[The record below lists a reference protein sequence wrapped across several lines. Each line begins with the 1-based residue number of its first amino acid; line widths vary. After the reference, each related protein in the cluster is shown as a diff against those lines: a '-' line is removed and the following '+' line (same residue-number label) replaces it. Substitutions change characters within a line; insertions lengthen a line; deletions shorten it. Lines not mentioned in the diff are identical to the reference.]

1 VDVIVNGTGLQ
12 GASAVR
18 VSGGGVSGQVLKVE
32 NPTLLRIA
40 VTIDP
45 DAAVGER
52 DLRVMTPAGGVS
64 NRFRFFVGELPEI
77 NEKEPN
83 SLKSQA
89 QRLETL
95 PIVVNGQIHPSDTDF
110 FRFTA
115 KAGETLV
122 CHAQARELLPYI
134 ADAVPGWLETCLT
147 LYDADGKE
155 LAYVGRFRFNPDPLL
170 IYQVPKDGEYLIEV
184 RDLFYRGRED
194 FVYRLSIGAFPYITD
209 IFPLGG
215 QRNSDVSVELFG
227 ANLPLKSTKLVLLGD
242 SSPVRLVSLGQN
254 GLNSN
259 ALPFAVG
266 DHREIRVTEAN
277 HSFDQASRIE
287 VPVTLNG
294 RIRQRGEAHY
304 FRFAVKKG
312 QRFIMEVQARR
323 LGSPLDSIITL
334 FNSQGGQLAEQDDTD
349 MGDPLLTHHADSRLD
364 YTFPSDGDYVLRIQ
378 DAQGRGGEEC
388 AYRLHI
394 VPPRPDFSLRT
405 VPDNPRLG
413 QTDSVPVT
421 VKALRQD
428 GFNSAIDLT
437 VQNLPKGFVASKAVI
452 PAGQSETRL
461 TITAPPDAPVGLAS
475 PTIVGTATLGEQT
488 AVRQA
493 VGAED
498 IMQAFSLRHDVP
510 TKEFLVAVIESP
522 DFTLSTNIPPTD
534 LREVRQE
541 SQVLVVVKASRT
553 GLEAAIARAEAA
565 KKAAEGALPGL
576 KGESAKAVADYGTAQ
591 KTAQEA
597 EGAAAKSKAAAA
609 VAATTLANALKAA
622 AAKRQQA
629 TEAKKK
635 LDGLAQEQKK
645 AAGPALA
652 SANNQLADAM
662 KAYEADE
669 KAAKDAETAAAT
681 ARAAADKAQQIQAA
695 AEKTAGENRRL
706 ANEAKA
712 KQDKLAADEKA
723 AASALDQAN
732 KSLDAAKQN
741 AKQEIRLTAD
751 PLPGGVAFTPA
762 NITPGKSEATVT
774 LVIAPQAPVGLRQN
788 IVITGTMGSGDTAT
802 VHVAPA
808 LPIKVIESAKALQA
822 VAATK
827 RQQANEAK
835 KKLDDLVE
843 KQQKPAEARLAAAA
857 QAVIDATTAKA
868 AADKALVEAK
878 DAAAKKLAEAE
889 SQKKTVEQALAGVK
903 DQVAAASAA
912 YQQAEAGAKEAELAA
927 AKAKS

>member
-1 VDVIVNGTGLQ
+1 LGPSLVDAQPPQPVIKFVFPAGGQRGTSVDVIANGTGFQ

-18 VSGGGVSGQVLKVE
+18 VSGGGVTGQVVKVE
-32 NPTLLRIA
+32 NPNLVRIT

-45 DAAVGER
+45 DATVGER

-95 PIVVNGQIHPSDTDF
+95 PIVVNGQIQPSDTDF
-110 FRFTA
+110 FRFAA

-122 CHAQARELLPYI
+122 CHVQARELLPYI

-147 LYDADGKE
+147 LYDAGGKE
-155 LAYVGRFRFNPDPLL
+155 LASVGRFRFNPDPLL
-170 IYQVPKDGEYLIEV
+170 ICHVPKDGEYLIEV

-194 FVYRLSIGAFPYITD
+194 FVYRLSVGAFPYITD

-215 QRNSDVSVELFG
+215 QRDSDVPVELYG
-227 ANLPLKSTKLVLLGD
+227 ANLPMKSTKLVLPGN
-242 SSPVRLVSLGQN
+242 SSPLRLVSLGQN
-254 GLNSN
+254 GLRSN

-266 DHREIRVTEAN
+266 DHRETRVTLPN

-294 RIRQRGEAHY
+294 RIQRTGEAHY
-304 FRFAVKKG
+304 FRFAVTKG

-378 DAQGRGGEEC
+378 DAQGRGGEEF
-388 AYRLHI
+388 AYRLHV
-394 VPPRPDFSLRT
+394 VPPLPDFSLRT
-405 VPDNPRLG
+405 VPDDPRLG
-413 QTDSVPVT
+413 EADSVLVT

-428 GFNSAIDLT
+428 GFNGEIDLT
-437 VQNLPKGFVASKAVI
+437 VQDLPKGFVASKAVI

-461 TITAPPDAPVGLAS
+461 TVTAPSDAPVGLGS
-475 PTIVGTATLGEQT
+475 PTVVGTATLGEQT

-498 IMQAFSLRHDVP
+498 VMQAFSLRHDVP

-522 DFTLSTNIPPTD
+522 DFTLSTNIPSTD
-534 LREVRQE
+534 VREVRQE
-541 SQVLVVVKASRT
+541 SQVLVVVKASRK
-553 GLEAAIARAEAA
+553 GLEAAVARAEAA
-565 KKAAEGALPGL
+565 KKAADGALAGL
-576 KGESAKAVADYGTAQ
+576 KGESA
-591 KTAQEA
+591 
-597 EGAAAKSKAAAA
+597 
-609 VAATTLANALKAA
+609 
-622 AAKRQQA
+622 
-629 TEAKKK
+629 
-635 LDGLAQEQKK
+635 
-645 AAGPALA
+645 
-652 SANNQLADAM
+652 
-662 KAYEADE
+662 
-669 KAAKDAETAAAT
+669 
-681 ARAAADKAQQIQAA
+681 
-695 AEKTAGENRRL
+695 KTAGENRRL

-741 AKQEIRLTAD
+741 AKQEIHLTAD
-751 PLPGGVAFTPA
+751 PLPGGVTFTPA
-762 NITPGKSEATVT
+762 SIAGDKSEATLT
-774 LVIAPQAPVGLRQN
+774 LGITNQAPVGLRQN
-788 IVITGTMGSGDTAT
+788 IIITGTMGSGDSAV

-835 KKLDDLVE
+835 KKLDELVE
-843 KQQKPAEARLAAAA
+843 KQQKPAEAKLAAAA
-857 QAVIDATTAKA
+857 QAVTDAATAMAATDKVLTQAKDATAKA
-868 AADKALVEAK
+868 QTADQAAEKAAKEVETKAQAISKDASKSAVEKKKVAEEAAAYRKAADTAKTALTEAQK
-878 DAAAKKLAEAE
+878 KQQQAQAQSDTEAKKLAEAE
-889 SQKKTVEQALAGVK
+889 ALKKAAAQALVSVK
-903 DQVAAASAA
+903 NQLAAASTA
-912 YQQAEAGAKEAELAA
+912 YQQAEAAARDAELAA

>member
-1 VDVIVNGTGLQ
+1 MSMHTRSSDLLRALVVPAVLAFPFLAPSRADAQPPQPVIKFVFPAGGQRGKSVDVTVNGTGFQ

-18 VSGGGVSGQVLKVE
+18 VSGGGVTGQVVKVE
-32 NPTLLRIA
+32 NPNLVRITVA
-40 VTIDP
+40 IDP
-45 DAAVGER
+45 DATVGER

-155 LAYVGRFRFNPDPLL
+155 LASVGRFRFNPDPLL
-170 IYQVPKDGEYLIEV
+170 IYHVPKDGEYLIEV

-194 FVYRLSIGAFPYITD
+194 FVYRLSVGAFPYLTD

-215 QRNSDVSVELFG
+215 QRDSDVPVELYG
-227 ANLPLKSTKLVLLGD
+227 ANLPMKSTKLVLPGN
-242 SSPVRLVSLGQN
+242 SSPLRLVSLGQN
-254 GLNSN
+254 GLSSN

-266 DHREIRVTEAN
+266 DHRETRVTEPN

-294 RIRQRGEAHY
+294 RIQQKGEAHY

-364 YTFPSDGDYVLRIQ
+364 YSFPSDGDYVLRIQ
-378 DAQGRGGEEC
+378 DAQDRGGEEF

-413 QTDSVPVT
+413 EADSVLVT

-428 GFNSAIDLT
+428 GFNGEIDLT
-437 VQNLPKGFVASKAVI
+437 AQDLPKGFVASKAVI

-461 TITAPPDAPVGLAS
+461 TVTAPPDAPVGLGS

-498 IMQAFSLRHDVP
+498 VMQAFSLRHDVP
-510 TKEFLVAVIESP
+510 TKEFLVAVVESP
-522 DFTLSTNIPPTD
+522 DFTLSTNIPSTD
-534 LREVRQE
+534 VREVRQE
-541 SQVLVVVKASRT
+541 SQVLVVVKASRK
-553 GLEAAIARAEAA
+553 GLEAAVARAEAA
-565 KKAAEGALPGL
+565 KKAAEGALAGL
-576 KGESAKAVADYGTAQ
+576 KGESAKAAADYGTAQ
-591 KTAQEA
+591 
-597 EGAAAKSKAAAA
+597 
-609 VAATTLANALKAA
+609 
-622 AAKRQQA
+622 
-629 TEAKKK
+629 
-635 LDGLAQEQKK
+635 
-645 AAGPALA
+645 
-652 SANNQLADAM
+652 
-662 KAYEADE
+662 
-669 KAAKDAETAAAT
+669 
-681 ARAAADKAQQIQAA
+681 
-695 AEKTAGENRRL
+695 
-706 ANEAKA
+706 
-712 KQDKLAADEKA
+712 KA

-741 AKQEIRLTAD
+741 AKQEIKLTAD
-751 PLPGGVAFTPA
+751 PLPGGVTFTPA
-762 NITPGKSEATVT
+762 NIAPDKSEATVT
-774 LVIAPQAPVGLRQN
+774 LGITPQAPVGQRQN
-788 IVITGTMGSGDTAT
+788 IIITGTTGSGDTAT

-808 LPIKVIESAKALQA
+808 IPIKVIESAKALQA
-822 VAATK
+822 VAVAK

-843 KQQKPAEARLAAAA
+843 KQQKPAEAGLAAAA
-857 QAVIDATTAKA
+857 QAMTEATTAKA
-868 AADKALVEAK
+868 AADKALAEARDAAAK
-878 DAAAKKLAEAE
+878 AQTILQAAETQKKQHQAQTQSDAAAKKLAEAE
-889 SQKKTVEQALAGVK
+889 AQKKAVELALAGVK
-903 DQVAAASAA
+903 NQVAAASTV
-912 YQQAEAGAKEAELAA
+912 YQQAEAAAKEAELAA

>member
-1 VDVIVNGTGLQ
+1 MSMHTRSFDFLRTLVVPAVLAFPLLGPSPVDAQPPQPVVKFVFPAGGQRGKSVDVTVNGTGLQ
-12 GASAVR
+12 AASAVR
-18 VSGGGVSGQVLKVE
+18 VSGGGVIGQVVKVE
-32 NPTLLRIA
+32 NPNLVRIA

-45 DAAVGER
+45 DATVGER
-52 DLRVMTPAGGVS
+52 DLRIMTPAGGVS

-95 PIVVNGQIHPSDTDF
+95 PIVINGQIHPSDTDF
-110 FRFTA
+110 FRFAA

-122 CHAQARELLPYI
+122 CHVQARELLPYI

-155 LAYVGRFRFNPDPLL
+155 LAYAGRFRFNPDPLL

-194 FVYRLSIGAFPYITD
+194 FVYRLSVGALPHITD

-215 QRNSDVSVELFG
+215 QRNSEVPVELRG
-227 ANLPLKSTKLVLLGD
+227 ANLSMKSTKLVLLGD

-254 GLNSN
+254 GLSSN

-266 DHREIRVTEAN
+266 DYPETRVTEAN
-277 HSFDQASRIE
+277 HSFDQAGRIE
-287 VPVTLNG
+287 APVTLNG
-294 RIRQRGEAHY
+294 RIRQRGEADY
-304 FRFAVKKG
+304 FRFAVKRG

-378 DAQGRGGEEC
+378 DAQGRGGEEY

-413 QTDSVPVT
+413 AADTALVT

-428 GFNSAIDLT
+428 GFNGEINLA
-437 VQNLPKGFVASKAVI
+437 VQNLPAGFVASKAVI

-461 TITAPPDAPVGLAS
+461 TVTAPPDATVGLGS
-475 PTIVGTATLGEQT
+475 PTIVGTAILGEQT

-498 IMQAFSLRHDVP
+498 VMQAFSLRHDVP
-510 TKEFLVAVIESP
+510 TREFLVAVIDSP
-522 DFTLSTNIPPTD
+522 DFTLSTNIPSTEVQ
-534 LREVRQE
+534 EVRQE
-541 SQVLVVVKASRT
+541 SQVLVVVKASRK
-553 GLEAAIARAEAA
+553 GLEAAVAAAEAA
-565 KKAAEGALPGL
+565 KKTAERALANL
-576 KGESAKAVADYGTAQ
+576 KGESAKA
-591 KTAQEA
+591 
-597 EGAAAKSKAAAA
+597 SK
-609 VAATTLANALKAA
+609 
-622 AAKRQQA
+622 
-629 TEAKKK
+629 
-635 LDGLAQEQKK
+635 
-645 AAGPALA
+645 
-652 SANNQLADAM
+652 
-662 KAYEADE
+662 
-669 KAAKDAETAAAT
+669 
-681 ARAAADKAQQIQAA
+681 
-695 AEKTAGENRRL
+695 
-706 ANEAKA
+706 
-712 KQDKLAADEKA
+712 DKLAADVTA

-751 PLPGGVAFTPA
+751 PPPGGVTFTPA
-762 NITPGKSEATVT
+762 NIAPDKCEATVT
-774 LVIAPQAPVGLRQN
+774 LGITPQAPVGIRQN
-788 IVITGTMGSGDTAT
+788 IIITGTTGFGDAT
-802 VHVAPA
+802 IVHVAPA
-808 LPIKVIESAKALQA
+808 LPIKVLESAKALQA

-827 RQQANEAK
+827 RQQANAAK

-857 QAVIDATTAKA
+857 QAVTDAMIAKA
-868 AADKALVEAK
+868 AADKVLAKAKDDAAKGQTAHETAEKEAK
-878 DAAAKKLAEAE
+878 EAETKVQAIANDAGKSALEKKKVAEEAAAGRKAADAAKAGLAEVQKKQQQAQTQSDAAAKKLAEADA
-889 SQKKTVEQALAGVK
+889 QKKAAEQALTGVK
-903 DQVAAASAA
+903 DQVAAASTA
-912 YQQAEAGAKEAELAA
+912 YHQAEAGAKEAELAA